1 MEFKSPL
8 GLLLVQTER
17 PTAEAPAGRSA
28 AGWWVLFKSVIRVTW
43 ALDTPGLKFVSELAP
58 EEVLE
63 LRTPPLGYLFC
74 GAIPTE
80 VNLGDP
86 RMVDD
91 RGGHPAGV
99 RSHFPPRTWSP
110 GVPGPPPILPRRE
123 VTTHLT
129 LPSIYADIV
138 KAHTNRHNL
147 PHVGKFDI

>member
-8 GLLLVQTER
+8 DLLLVQTER
-17 PTAEAPAGRSA
+17 PTAGAPAGRSA
-28 AGWWVLFKSVIRVTW
+28 AGWRVLFKTVIRVTW

-91 RGGHPAGV
+91 RGGHPTGV
-99 RSHFPPRTWSP
+99 RSHFPPRGHERGLWECWDPHLSFPEGRLPLISLSP
-110 GVPGPPPILPRRE
+110 RSM
-123 VTTHLT
+123 LT
-129 LPSIYADIV
+129 L
-138 KAHTNRHNL
+138 
-147 PHVGKFDI
+147 

>member
-63 LRTPPLGYLFC
+63 LRTPPLGMVGLF
-74 GAIPTE
+74 
-80 VNLGDP
+80 VL
-86 RMVDD
+86 
-91 RGGHPAGV
+91 
-99 RSHFPPRTWSP
+99 WSN
-110 GVPGPPPILPRRE
+110 PRRGE
-123 VTTHLT
+123 
-129 LPSIYADIV
+129 PGGSQ
-138 KAHTNRHNL
+138 N
-147 PHVGKFDI
+147 GG